1 MKLKKIIQ
9 YFVFLLITLAFNQSA
24 YGQQKNLYHVPPLHS
39 IKGKNL
45 VISASLIDISNPV
58 EAILYYRTTGSES
71 FLEVPFKNQGFNW
84 EATIPKFAITS
95 AGLEYVITFRFSEN
109 LIISYPRVDPFNNPY
124 YLQVIDDPS
133 KGNGN
138 LNLDEADV
146 IVLSPDIGEI
156 VESSEV
162 FIAASFFYVN
172 NLDMSSVRLFLD
184 GQERTTEMLLEDD
197 ILTFDPQS
205 IKTGDHNIQI
215 EMKNKDGDDLAP
227 FKWGFTVG
235 QRKLEINDLIS
246 YKGQVGSRLS
256 SEKVSGVNLNVAEVQ
271 GKFDIDF
278 DWAQIKTDARIT
290 SRENPYIQP
299 QNRMGAQFTFS
310 SFIDVNAGDFYPRL
324 GEFIIDGK
332 RVRGVGLKT
341 DFNWIKF
348 DFIQG
353 ELNRAVQE
361 QQFVNSGFRLNNSL
375 TKKNSDGSSSY
386 YLDRAGY
393 TFKRNIVAAKVSTEI
408 LSRYRIGLH
417 LMSARDDTNSVKKS
431 LKNALFSS
439 DSSVVGVPKG
449 IYTFDEFSDAVK
461 SAGHQLNIATNEWS
475 GRKPQDN
482 LLFGFNIGT
491 SFDDKKLNFDFDWNI
506 SLYNRNTWGGA
517 LSKTGLDTALDDSL
531 DGFIGLQYDQAGEPI
546 DGNISTIKTSDIL
559 IDPLDFKDIFII
571 NTNMTPLVPF
581 DINSNLISALI
592 NMPSSAFKFSLKGNY
607 SNNKILIEY
616 RQIGPEYVSLG
627 NPFLRNNSRQFTI
640 SDQTSLLDNK
650 LFINIG
656 FKHLDNKIL
665 KTTINPLNTN
675 TFFINFNFILGPG
688 LPSFAINYQSI
699 GKNNEKTKLDSIG
712 GSAIDLREDSK
723 TSNNM
728 IAMTVP
734 FISNGIKQNFTLNI
748 GNVTNL
754 DNLANKRNTNF
765 LFPKTNS
772 RIIALNLNSEF
783 SEQLNTITQF
793 SQTKLEIPSFKDGLL
808 LKNPYTWTNLS
819 LSANYKLME
828 NKMMLKGMISMIDNK
843 SQIRSQLFGL
853 RAGFDYRFREDIYTS
868 FMSFLR
874 LNYINSNN
882 GIQAYKEGVD
892 INSSGI
898 IFSLNYD
905 F

>member
-9 YFVFLLITLAFNQSA
+9 FFALLLIALTLNQSA
-24 YGQQKNLYHVPPLHS
+24 YGQQKNLYHIPPPQS
-39 IKGKNL
+39 IKGKDL

-58 EAILYYRTTGSES
+58 DAILYYRTTGSES

-95 AGLEYVITFRFSEN
+95 VGLEYVITFRFSEN

-138 LNLDEADV
+138 LNLDEAD
-146 IVLSPDIGEI
+146 ILILSPDIGEI

-162 FIAASFFYVN
+162 FIAASFFYVD

-197 ILTFDPQS
+197 ILTFDPES
-205 IKTGDHNIQI
+205 IKAGDHSIQI

-227 FKWGFTVG
+227 FRWGFTVG
-235 QRKLEINDLIS
+235 QKKLETNNLIS
-246 YKGQVGSRLS
+246 YKGQLGSRLS

-332 RVRGVGLKT
+332 RIRGVGLKT

-361 QQFVNSGFRLNNSL
+361 QQFIDKGFRLNNSL

-408 LSRYRIGLH
+408 LSRFRIGLH

-439 DSSVVGVPKG
+439 DSSVVGVPIG

-531 DGFIGLQYDQAGEPI
+531 DGFIGLQYDQTGNPI
-546 DGNISTIKTSDIL
+546 DGNYSTIKTSDIL

-581 DINSNLISALI
+581 DINSSIFSALI

-699 GKNNEKTKLDSIG
+699 GKNNEKTKLDSVG
-712 GSAIDLREDSK
+712 GSVIDLREDSN

-734 FISNGIKQNFTLNI
+734 FTSNGIKQNITLNL

-765 LFPKTNS
+765 LFPKTDS

-783 SEQLNTITQF
+783 SEELNTITQF

-808 LKNPYTWTNLS
+808 FKTPYTWTNLS

-828 NKMMLKGMISMIDNK
+828 NKMMLKGMISVIDNK
-843 SQIRSQLFGL
+843 SQIRSQLLGL

-874 LNYINSNN
+874 LNYISSNN
-882 GIQAYKEGVD
+882 GIQSYKEGAD
-892 INSSGI
+892 INSSGM